1 MVVSSQIGCIK
12 SEFDPQAGCE
22 AGSRNLVF
30 FSQSIANSQVAGDV
44 LFPAKVARYMPLSR
58 VGGKQK
64 AKQRR
69 VPHPSSTEAP
79 GTR

>member
-44 LFPAKVARYMPLSR
+44 LFPAKVARYMHLISEAANKKR
-58 VGGKQK
+58 T
-64 AKQRR
+64 
-69 VPHPSSTEAP
+69 SSEAQ
-79 GTR
+79 